1 MSAVFV
7 AGAGTDIGKT
17 YVAAA
22 LVRALRARG
31 RPVRAYKPVVSGV
44 PDPDHPEFAGSDTA
58 RLLDAL
64 GAPLGREAVDRCSP
78 WRFAAPL
85 APDLAAAREGR
96 RLELDEV
103 AAWCRARREAA
114 PPGCTVVVEG
124 VGGVMSP
131 LTDAATGLDWLKALD
146 WPCLLVCGGYLG
158 AISHAL
164 TALETLRAH
173 RVTVLAA
180 VVSAASDPPVPASV
194 TARAIQR
201 FAGPLRVAVVE
212 RGGAVDPD
220 ALGL

>member
-1 MSAVFV
+1 MSALFV
-7 AGAGTDIGKT
+7 TGAGTDVGKT
-17 YVAAA
+17 YVTAG
-22 LVRALRARG
+22 LVRALRGRG
-31 RPVRAYKPVVSGV
+31 GAVRAYKPVVSGV
-44 PDPDHPEFAGSDTA
+44 PDPENPAFAQSDTA

-64 GAPLGREAVDRCSP
+64 GEPVTRRAVELCSP

-96 RLELDEV
+96 RLELDAV
-103 AAWCRARREAA
+103 AAWCRARRDEA

-131 LTDAATGLDWLKALD
+131 LTDAATGLDWLKALG

-164 TALETLRAH
+164 TALETLRTH
-173 RVTVLAA
+173 QVPVAA
-180 VVSAASDPPVPASV
+180 VVVSAAQDPPVPAEV
-194 TARAIQR
+194 TAEAIAR
-201 FAGPLRVAVVE
+201 FAGPLRMAVVE